1 MLNLFIN
8 VLLVIHVILCLL
20 IAVAVL
26 MQRPKN
32 EGLGAAFGGG
42 MTESLFGAQT
52 TNVLATITRW
62 LVFGFFVIT
71 LTLSALYARQGR
83 LTTGVQQKLKDSPRP
98 PESKEAP
105 ATATPA
111 ADPAG
116 PGAAV
121 VPQSQGD
128 EGAKKVDA
136 PTAPKPD
143 VPQPVAPAPDLP
155 KNAEPIKNPSE
166 SKDSAAPEKKESSAP
181 EGGQSDAGK
190 SPAPPLKVSAPE
202 LNPGGVPSQE
212 GQKPAEQPQ

>member
-8 VLLVIHVILCLL
+8 VLLVIHVIICLL

-42 MTESLFGAQT
+42 MTDSLFGAQT

-62 LVFGFFVIT
+62 LVLGFFVIT

-83 LTTGVQQKLKDSPRP
+83 LTTGVQQKLKESARP

-105 ATATPA
+105 ATATPVP
-111 ADPAG
+111 DPAV
-116 PGAAV
+116 PGAAAA
-121 VPQSQGD
+121 PQSQGD
-128 EGAKKVDA
+128 ADAKKVDA
-136 PTAPKPD
+136 PTAPKSD

-155 KNAEPIKNPSE
+155 KNSEPIKNPSDP
-166 SKDSAAPEKKESSAP
+166 KDSPAPEKKESSAP
-181 EGGQSDAGK
+181 EGAQSDAGK

-202 LNPGGVPSQE
+202 LNPGAAQSPE